1 MPSSFPFPK
10 PQRLQ
15 VETQHPALTLLLL
28 VGLVVAGMCV
38 GFFVAMLLVGAL
50 YGTDVLMRSTAIMGA
65 PQNYPEGWGILML
78 MQGVPLLFGFG
89 GGALLVPVVRGLKP
103 GPYFQPRQPVPAF
116 WLLAAMVLVLVSV
129 PAMSVLIAWNA
140 GLHLPPSLY
149 GLEKAARLYED
160 QAQVLISF
168 LTRFTS
174 LSRFLVAVLVVAI
187 IPAIA
192 EELTFR
198 GVLMRQLVRWTGS
211 VHGGVW
217 LSAIVFSAFHMQFFG
232 FFPRV
237 LLGVLLGYLFAW
249 SGNIRVSMAA
259 HFAQNFS
266 QLLLLYLQQR
276 GTIEFDADSN
286 EALPWT
292 WAIASLLVTAGLL
305 YWLYQQRLLLPAAP
319 AEAHTLTSHGVQ
331 VRTAAEAPPV
341 AGHTLT
347 SHGIDNAAGPP
358 RA

>member
-1 MPSSFPFPK
+1 MAPSRST
-10 PQRLQ
+10 Q
-15 VETQHPALTLLLL
+15 ETLHPALTLMLLL
-28 VGLVVAGMCV
+28 GLVVAGMCV

-50 YGTDVLMRSTAIMGA
+50 YGTDVLMRITAIMGA
-65 PQNYPEGWGILML
+65 PQDHPEGWGILML

-103 GPYFQPRQPVPAF
+103 GPYFQPRRPLPAF
-116 WLLAAMVLVLVSV
+116 WLLAAMVLIVVSI

-140 GLHLPPSLY
+140 GLHLPPSFY

-160 QAQVLISF
+160 QAQVLTTF

-174 LSRFLVAVLVVAI
+174 FGRFLVALLVVAVV
-187 IPAIA
+187 PAIA

-198 GVLMRQLVRWTGS
+198 GVVLRQLVRWTNS
-211 VHGGVW
+211 VHWGVW
-217 LSAIVFSAFHMQFFG
+217 LSAIVFSAIHVQFFG
-232 FFPRV
+232 FVPRL

-259 HFAQNFS
+259 HFAQNGL

-276 GTIEFDADSN
+276 GTIHFDADSN
-286 EALPWT
+286 EALPWPL
-292 WAIASLLVTAGLL
+292 AVASLLATGGLL
-305 YWLYQQRLLLPAAP
+305 YWLYQQRLRLPAAP
-319 AEAHTLTSHGVQ
+319 AEAHTLTARGVRVQ
-331 VRTAAEAPPV
+331 TTDAPPV
-341 AGHTLT
+341 VGHTLT
-347 SHGIDNAAGPP
+347 SHGIDGTPEPP

>member
-1 MPSSFPFPK
+1 MAPSRPT
-10 PQRLQ
+10 Q
-15 VETQHPALTLLLL
+15 ETLHPALTLMLLL
-28 VGLVVAGMCV
+28 GLVLAGMCV
-38 GFFVAMLLVGAL
+38 GFFVAMLLVGAI
-50 YGTDVLMRSTAIMGA
+50 YGAEVLMRITSIMGA
-65 PQNYPEGWGILML
+65 PQSHPEGWGILML

-89 GGALLVPVVRGLKP
+89 GGAWLVPVLRGLKP
-103 GPYFQPRQPVPAF
+103 GPYFQPRRPLPAF
-116 WLLAAMVLVLVSV
+116 WLLAAILLIVVSV

-160 QAQVLISF
+160 QAQVLTTF
-168 LTRFTS
+168 LTRFNTFG
-174 LSRFLVAVLVVAI
+174 RFLVALVVVAI

-198 GVLMRQLVRWTGS
+198 GVVLRQLARWTGS
-211 VHGGVW
+211 VHWGVW
-217 LSAIVFSAFHMQFFG
+217 LSAAVFSAIHVQFFG
-232 FFPRV
+232 FVPRM

-259 HFAQNFS
+259 HFAQNGL

-276 GTIEFDADSN
+276 GTIQFDADSN
-286 EALPWT
+286 EALPWPL
-292 WAIASLLVTAGLL
+292 AAASLLATAGLL
-305 YWLYQQRLLLPAAP
+305 YWLYQRRFLLPAPP
-319 AEAHTLTSHGVQ
+319 AEAHTLTAHGVQ
-331 VRTAAEAPPV
+331 VQTDAPPV

-347 SHGIDNAAGPP
+347 SHGIDGAPEPP